1 MCTDVVSRTSAAGIV
16 DTNLGRSVAALVAN
30 VQSGSRS
37 GEHPGHAKA
46 IPSRNQA
53 TAIAET

>member
-30 VQSGSRS
+30 VQSGSPIRS
-37 GEHPGHAKA
+37 PANIRAG
-46 IPSRNQA
+46 
-53 TAIAET
+53 